1 MKKTFEKACYAD
13 HFEGKIFMTEKFRAA
28 AGKYGS
34 PEFEWF
40 VGLRNMCP
48 NYVVE
53 LFVAAKKE
61 KVDYNGLSIEKML
74 AFIEEYKTETEKTTF
89 ESYIRTYTD
98 EDTLK
103 IEKGKYATIKRL
115 FLNSYKNEYNN
126 LDDEQHAE
134 LDGKAKEIKKARDE
148 EREAALEKRRFR
160 VAKAN
165 PEVSR
170 TVELKRTN

>member
-40 VGLRNMCP
+40 IGLRNMCP
-48 NYVVE
+48 DYDVE
-53 LFVAAKKE
+53 LFVATKKE

-74 AFIEEYKTETEKTTF
+74 AFIEEYKTETEKVTF
-89 ESYIRTYTD
+89 ESYIKTYTD
-98 EDTLK
+98 EVTLK

-115 FLNSYKNEYNN
+115 FLNSYKKEYNN
-126 LDDEQHAE
+126 LDDEQHAK
-134 LDGKAKEIKKARDE
+134 LDGKAKEIKKARDAVREATLE
-148 EREAALEKRRFR
+148 ERRIK
-160 VAKAN
+160 VVKTN
-165 PEVSR
+165 PEASK
-170 TVELKRTN
+170 TVELKRA